1 MLIRSVF
8 LSGISR
14 ILTNCNSE
22 ESLSNLQNNNYKLA
36 GRDGKHV
43 DVSGVLKQVQNSEC
57 RLRRSK
63 ETSMNTDTVIR
74 IYGESADM
82 QNFGK
87 FAKDG

>member
-14 ILTNCNSE
+14 ILTNCN
-22 ESLSNLQNNNYKLA
+22 LQNNNYKLA
-36 GRDGKHV
+36 GRDGKHI